1 MKTLA
6 ISTLVYIVLML
17 TTIFGQAPQDLLAK
31 SDELQETDKLQ
42 ANYDLLKELEIGRAH
57 V

>member
-17 TTIFGQAPQDLLAK
+17 TTIFGQAPQDQLAK
-31 SDELQETDKLQ
+31 SDELQEADKLQ
-42 ANYDLLKELEIGRAH
+42 ANYDLLKELE
-57 V
+57 